1 MDEYEAL
8 EKLRLGTDIDRAFA
22 VMVELYKD
30 MLFRFLHHKC
40 GNYTDAEELVQQTF
54 IAAFKHIRS
63 FDPRRGPFA
72 SWLTRIAERNWL
84 VMCRGRYRE
93 AGAVRTLSIC
103 GPVSSGGPD
112 EELVRRA
119 REEAVWAMLGRL
131 DFYDAVVAVMH
142 WMEGKTYAQ
151 ISRELGM
158 PERTVKMHA
167 LRARHLLRMQV
178 LVEPIPRLP
187 AVIEEAGWMR

>member
-1 MDEYEAL
+1 MDEYQAL

-22 VMVELYKD
+22 VLVELYKD
-30 MLFRFLHHKC
+30 MLFRLLYHKC
-40 GNYTDAEELVQQTF
+40 GNHADAEELVQQTF

-63 FDPRRGPFA
+63 FDPQRGPFA
-72 SWLTRIAERNWL
+72 SWLSRIAERQWL

-93 AGAVRTLSIC
+93 ADAVRTLSIC
-103 GPVSSGGPD
+103 GPVSAGGPD

-142 WMEGKTYAQ
+142 WMEGKTYEQ

-158 PERTVKMHA
+158 PARSVKMHA
-167 LRARHLLRMQV
+167 LRARHLLRMMARV
-178 LVEPIPRLP
+178 TSIPRQT
-187 AVIEEAGWMR
+187 AVIEEDGWTR

>member
-30 MLFRFLHHKC
+30 MLFRFLYHKC

-103 GPVSSGGPD
+103 GPVSAGGPD

-167 LRARHLLRMQV
+167 LRARHLLRMMARV
-178 LVEPIPRLP
+178 VPVPRQP
-187 AVIEEAGWMR
+187 AGIEEDGWTR